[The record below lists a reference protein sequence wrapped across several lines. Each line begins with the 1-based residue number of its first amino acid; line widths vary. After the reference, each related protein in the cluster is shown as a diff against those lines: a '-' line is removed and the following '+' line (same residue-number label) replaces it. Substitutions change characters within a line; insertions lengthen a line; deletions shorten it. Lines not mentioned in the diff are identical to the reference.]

1 MPAKLHHTAIVT
13 RDIEAATRF
22 YRDGIGLEVT
32 MDFEFDGPWRDLF
45 GANTD
50 RLHSVF
56 LGDPQ
61 DQSAGIVELVAFE
74 GVHGP
79 PPQALSS
86 PAVGFF
92 LISFYV
98 DVEAVLSRLAELGHE
113 PVSRVRMP
121 APGGTVTMATV
132 RDVDGVMVELI
143 GLPSS

>member
-13 RDIEAATRF
+13 QDLEAATRF

-56 LGDPQ
+56 LGDPG
-61 DQSAGIVELVAFE
+61 DQSAGIVELVQFD

-79 PPQALSS
+79 PAPALSS

-92 LISFYV
+92 LQSFYV
-98 DVEAVLSRLAELGHE
+98 DVDAVLARLAEQGHE
-113 PVSRVRMP
+113 PLARVEMP

-132 RDVDGVMVELI
+132 RDVDGVLVELI
-143 GLPSS
+143 GLPTT

>member
-13 RDIEAATRF
+13 QDIEAATRF
-22 YRDGIGLEVT
+22 YRDGIGLEVA
-32 MDFEFDGPWRDLF
+32 MDLEFDGPWRDLF
-45 GANTD
+45 GAGTD

-61 DQSAGIVELVAFE
+61 DQSGGIVELVAFE

-79 PPQALSS
+79 PPAAPSS

-98 DVEAVLSRLAELGHE
+98 DVEAVLGRLAAQGHQPVARVEL
-113 PVSRVRMP
+113 P

-132 RDVDGVMVELI
+132 RDVDGVLVELI
-143 GLPSS
+143 GLPST